1 MKYNIF
7 IFYLLI
13 INNLIF
19 IPAFS
24 AQAEYLEYEQALVD
38 ANKGSNNWETG
49 LLEATNSE
57 PTNELA
63 KFGDNQKLCPN
74 TLCFKSK
81 TYVPTR
87 SLCLGL
93 LTGSASLGIPMFL
106 GSAAAPVTS
115 LCLSNWTSALKPIV
129 PKSEKNKAKQLAKMA
144 ALVGCGAGLDLTASF
159 FGFPTNYAFSGLCGA
174 AATTNLKRFIKAY
187 TQDDLDEQKRRFR
200 EEKKKEKNKL
210 SLEKSKEK
218 KAEESDDD

>member
-1 MKYNIF
+1 MKNNI
-7 IFYLLI
+7 IFNLLI

-19 IPAFS
+19 ISVFS
-24 AQAEYLEYEQALVD
+24 AQAEYFEHEQALVD
-38 ANKGSNNWETG
+38 ANKRSNNWETG
-49 LLEATNSE
+49 LLDVDISE
-57 PTNELA
+57 PSDELA
-63 KFGDNQKLCPN
+63 NFGDSQKFCSN
-74 TLCFKSK
+74 TLCFDPKI
-81 TYVPTR
+81 YVPTR
-87 SLCLGL
+87 SLCLGA
-93 LTGSASLGIPMFL
+93 LTGSASLGIPIFL

-200 EEKKKEKNKL
+200 EEKKKEKDKL
-210 SLEKSKEK
+210 NIEKSKEK
-218 KAEESDDD
+218 NTDDSDDD

>member
-1 MKYNIF
+1 MKINIF
-7 IFYLLI
+7 IFCLI
-13 INNLIF
+13 VLNNLTF
-19 IPAFS
+19 ISLFS
-24 AQAEYLEYEQALVD
+24 ADTEYLEYNQSLMD
-38 ANKGSNNWETG
+38 ANKSSNDWETS
-49 LLEATNSE
+49 LLEVTNSQSADE
-57 PTNELA
+57 AA
-63 KFGDNQKLCPN
+63 KFGDSQKLCPN
-74 TLCFKSK
+74 TLCFNSK

-106 GSAAAPVTS
+106 GSAAASVTS

-129 PKSEKNKAKQLAKMA
+129 PKSEKNKAKQLVKMA
-144 ALVGCGAGLDLTASF
+144 ALVGCGAGLDITASF

-200 EEKKKEKNKL
+200 AEKKEDKKKDKNI
-210 SLEKSKEK
+210 
-218 KAEESDDD
+218 EESDDE